1 VVICNKLKSYYQ
13 VAWNQLSLGNVE
25 GMGLMETKGMAN
37 DLKLQTHF
45 HFDLQWLYSGRA
57 CPVCKMP
64 GVSCGGFA
72 GFPTFGL
79 DALVWKWVSLSG
91 QDCRVVDSNRFWL
104 QSGTSINAPFDLL
117 WDGQALGGGS
127 PFSPS
132 D

>member
-1 VVICNKLKSYYQ
+1 
-13 VAWNQLSLGNVE
+13 
-25 GMGLMETKGMAN
+25 MAL

-57 CPVCKMP
+57 CLVCKMP

-104 QSGTSINAPFDLL
+104 QSGTSINSPFDLL